1 MRLLLAVLVLEE
13 EVKMLPVILRITL
26 IIGIICYFALLLF
39 FLKKKALLLKY
50 TLIWIFAGLFLI
62 SMIIF
67 PELLVLIKKVLGM
80 ESNMNALFVLV
91 LGFVVMILMALTS
104 IASRQAVRI
113 KILIQT
119 NAILEKR
126 IRELENKVEMDI

>member
-1 MRLLLAVLVLEE
+1 
-13 EVKMLPVILRITL
+13 MLPVILRITL
-26 IIGIICYFALLLF
+26 IIGIICYFSFLLL

-50 TLIWIFAGLFLI
+50 ALIWIFAGLFLT

-67 PELLVLIKKVLGM
+67 PELLILIKKILGM
-80 ESNMNALFVLV
+80 ESNMNALFVLL

-104 IASRQAVRI
+104 IASRQALRI
-113 KILIQT
+113 KTLVQT

-126 IRELENKVEMDI
+126 IRELENKVKMDI

>member
-1 MRLLLAVLVLEE
+1 
-13 EVKMLPVILRITL
+13 MLPVILRTTL
-26 IIGIICYFALLLF
+26 TIGIICYFALLLI

-50 TLIWIFAGLFLI
+50 ALIWILAGFFLT
-62 SMIIF
+62 SMVFF
-67 PELLVLIKKVLGM
+67 PGLLVWIKTILGM

-119 NAILEKR
+119 IAILEKR
-126 IRELENKVEMDI
+126 IRELENKVEKGI

>member
-1 MRLLLAVLVLEE
+1 
-13 EVKMLPVILRITL
+13 MLPVILRTTL
-26 IIGIICYFALLLF
+26 TIGIICYFALLLI

-50 TLIWIFAGLFLI
+50 ALIWILAGFFLT
-62 SMIIF
+62 SMVFF
-67 PELLVLIKKVLGM
+67 PGLLVWIKKILGM
-80 ESNMNALFVLV
+80 ESNMNALFVLI

-113 KILIQT
+113 KILVQT

-126 IRELENKVEMDI
+126 IRELENKVETGI

>member
-1 MRLLLAVLVLEE
+1 
-13 EVKMLPVILRITL
+13 MLPVILRTTL
-26 IIGIICYFALLLF
+26 TIGIICYFALLLI

-50 TLIWIFAGLFLI
+50 ALIWILAGFFLT
-62 SMIIF
+62 SMVFF
-67 PELLVLIKKVLGM
+67 PGLLVWIKKILGM

-104 IASRQAVRI
+104 IASRQAMRI

-126 IRELENKVEMDI
+126 IRELENKVETGI

>member
-1 MRLLLAVLVLEE
+1 
-13 EVKMLPVILRITL
+13 MLPVILRTTL
-26 IIGIICYFALLLF
+26 TIGIICYFALLLI

-50 TLIWIFAGLFLI
+50 ALIWIFAGFFLT
-62 SMIIF
+62 SMVFF
-67 PELLVLIKKVLGM
+67 PGLLVWIKKILGM

-104 IASRQAVRI
+104 IASRQAMRI

-126 IRELENKVEMDI
+126 IRELENKVETGI

>member
-1 MRLLLAVLVLEE
+1 
-13 EVKMLPVILRITL
+13 MLPVILRITL
-26 IIGIICYFALLLF
+26 IIGIICYFSFLLL

-50 TLIWIFAGLFLI
+50 ALIWIFAGLFLT

-67 PELLVLIKKVLGM
+67 PELLILIKKILGM
-80 ESNMNALFVLV
+80 ESNMNALFVLL

-113 KILIQT
+113 KTLVQT

-126 IRELENKVEMDI
+126 IRELENKVKTDT

>member
-1 MRLLLAVLVLEE
+1 
-13 EVKMLPVILRITL
+13 MLPVILRITL

>member
-1 MRLLLAVLVLEE
+1 
-13 EVKMLPVILRITL
+13 MLPVVLRITL
-26 IIGIICYFALLLF
+26 IIGMFCYFILLLV

-50 TLIWIFAGLFLI
+50 ALLWIVAGVFLVL
-62 SMIIF
+62 MVIF
-67 PELLVLIKKVLGM
+67 PDLLTWIKEIFGM
-80 ESNMNALFVLV
+80 VSNMNALFVMV

-113 KILIQT
+113 RTLVQT

-126 IRELENKVEMDI
+126 VRDLEKTKSSNNANDMEIY

>member
-1 MRLLLAVLVLEE
+1 
-13 EVKMLPVILRITL
+13 MLPVVLRITL

-50 TLIWIFAGLFLI
+50 TLIWIFAGLFLV
-62 SMIIF
+62 SMVIF
-67 PELLVLIKKVLGM
+67 PELLVFIKKILGM
-80 ESNMNALFVLV
+80 ESNMNALFVLI
-91 LGFVVMILMALTS
+91 LGFAVMILMALTA

-113 KILIQT
+113 KVLIQT

-126 IRELENKVEMDI
+126 IRELENKVEADI

>member
-1 MRLLLAVLVLEE
+1 
-13 EVKMLPVILRITL
+13 MLPVILRTTL
-26 IIGIICYFALLLF
+26 TIGIICYFALLLI

-50 TLIWIFAGLFLI
+50 ALIWILAGFFLT
-62 SMIIF
+62 SMVIF
-67 PELLVLIKKVLGM
+67 PGLLVWIKKILGM

-113 KILIQT
+113 KILVQT

-126 IRELENKVEMDI
+126 IRELENKVETGI